1 MYHSDPIKY
10 IFLESFWSGRVK
22 YCIFDDDGPK
32 YLGRGT
38 KFSQDRSHLAKIFQ
52 SNGPGFNKGS
62 PKNKFSVKVGNLA
75 QGGGGGAG
83 PNFFSSKLTKKL
95 LWGLP

>member
-75 QGGGGGAG
+75 QGGGGGSD
-83 PNFFSSKLTKKL
+83 PIFFLQN
-95 LWGLP
+95 